1 MHQRTV
7 HVIGVSEGC
16 FPLQKEIIGNLFQ
29 NQQKHPSDSLME
41 RIFPSLLIYGV
52 RFFFLAYVPAALLTA
67 RLQQITTLRWA
78 LEQCNASAVVSIC
91 PWASCDIRKV
101 TIQLELRIHFISRE
115 SWGRA
120 KTGSHCEIMS
130 FFFINLSFLYLVSVT
145 FSQHTFSST

>member
-16 FPLQKEIIGNLFQ
+16 FPLQKEIIGNLVQ

-67 RLQQITTLRWA
+67 RL
-78 LEQCNASAVVSIC
+78 
-91 PWASCDIRKV
+91 
-101 TIQLELRIHFISRE
+101 
-115 SWGRA
+115 
-120 KTGSHCEIMS
+120 
-130 FFFINLSFLYLVSVT
+130 
-145 FSQHTFSST
+145 